1 MGCIKSTSVNAEKLK
16 SLCYANGRYSAEN
29 PPNQHFAVAGYFLSA
44 LQEPGNVEFLVLS
57 SSTPTGSRKWGKMS
71 WFSAVALAGCLLQ
84 PPPCFNTHHGFV
96 KSADALTGY
105 SSLFLIISS
114 LAC

>member
-71 WFSAVALAGCLLQ
+71 WFSAVALVVCYSLPHASTHTMDLCSQQMQLQ
-84 PPPCFNTHHGFV
+84 DTAHYF
-96 KSADALTGY
+96 
-105 SSLFLIISS
+105 
-114 LAC
+114 